1 VSSLA
6 ALDGWLFEQINGFV
20 GTWRIFDRLMATVVN
35 EYFIT
40 VTLSLILLVL
50 WFVGRSPEARRWNQ
64 QAVVCAV
71 LAQGLAN
78 AIVKLNNLV
87 YFRPRPF
94 DNPALQVNL
103 LFYRPTDSSMPSN
116 PAAVG
121 FAFAT
126 AIWLVNRR
134 AGVVLYA
141 LATLF
146 AFSRVYS
153 GVHYPFDVVAG
164 AGIGIL
170 AALIVHAL
178 VRGRLQ
184 PLVRGVVEV
193 GRRLYLA

>member
-1 VSSLA
+1 MSSLA
-6 ALDGWLFEQINGFV
+6 GVDSWMFEHINGFV
-20 GTWRIFDRLMATVVN
+20 GTWWLFDRVMSTVVN

-40 VTLSLILLVL
+40 VTLSLMLFVL
-50 WFVGRSPEARRWNQ
+50 WFAGRSPEARRVSQ

-78 AIVKLNNLV
+78 AIVKLNNLI

-94 DNPALQVNL
+94 DNPALHVNL
-103 LFYRPTDSSMPSN
+103 IFYRPTDSSMPSN

-126 AIWLVNRR
+126 AVWQYNRR

-141 LATLF
+141 LASLF

-153 GVHYPFDVVAG
+153 GVHYPSDVVAG
-164 AGIGIL
+164 AGVGIV

-178 VRGRLQ
+178 VRSVLQ
-184 PLVRGVVEV
+184 PLVRGIIDV